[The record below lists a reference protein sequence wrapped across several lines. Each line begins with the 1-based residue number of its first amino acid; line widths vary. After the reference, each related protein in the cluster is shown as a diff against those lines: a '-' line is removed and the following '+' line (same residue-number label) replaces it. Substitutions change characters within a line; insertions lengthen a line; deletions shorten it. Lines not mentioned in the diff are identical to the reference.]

1 MALLEEWL
9 ARMSAVR
16 GASPRTI
23 TAYRR
28 DVAGYLGFLALHE
41 GGPMGAEALGRV
53 AVPDLRAWMAAERA
67 RGLSARSLA
76 RALSAVKSFHSWLAE
91 ARGAPAPA
99 VSATRGPR
107 TKPRLPRPVAPGAAK
122 ALLSAVEDLASEPW
136 IAARDLAVV
145 TLLYAGGLRISEALA
160 LRQCDAPLPEVLR
173 VRGKGGRERLVP
185 MLPVAVRAVEDYRAL
200 LPFAPGPEAP
210 LFLGARGGALN
221 PRLVQKAMQTARAA
235 LGLPATATPHA
246 LRHSFATHLLEA
258 GGDLRT
264 IQELLGH
271 ASLATTQVYTGVD
284 QARLMEVYE
293 RAHPKARESGERES
307 RARESGAGDAGS
319 TEARAREAGEG
330 DPAPRGPVSGRS
342 R

>member
-1 MALLEEWL
+1 MALLGDWL
-9 ARMSAVR
+9 AQLSAVR

-28 DVAGYLGFLALHE
+28 DVSGYLGFLALHE
-41 GGPMGAEALGRV
+41 GGPMGAEALARV

-107 TKPRLPRPVAPGAAK
+107 TKQRLPRPVSPDAAR
-122 ALLSAVEDLASEPW
+122 ALLAAVEAQAEEPW
-136 IAARDLAVV
+136 IAARDLAVL
-145 TLLYAGGLRISEALA
+145 TLLYGAGLRISEALG
-160 LRQCDAPLPEVLR
+160 LRQSDAPLGETLR
-173 VRGKGGRERLVP
+173 ITGKGGRERLVP
-185 MLPVAVRAVEDYRAL
+185 VLPVAARAVEDYRAL
-200 LPFAPGPEAP
+200 LPYAPGPEAP
-210 LFLGARGGALN
+210 LFLGAKGGPLN
-221 PRLVQKAMQTARAA
+221 PRLVQKAMQTARTA
-235 LGLPATATPHA
+235 LGLPATASPHA

-258 GGDLRT
+258 GGDLRA

-293 RAHPKARESGERES
+293 RAHPKARG
-307 RARESGAGDAGS
+307 
-319 TEARAREAGEG
+319 
-330 DPAPRGPVSGRS
+330 
-342 R
+342 